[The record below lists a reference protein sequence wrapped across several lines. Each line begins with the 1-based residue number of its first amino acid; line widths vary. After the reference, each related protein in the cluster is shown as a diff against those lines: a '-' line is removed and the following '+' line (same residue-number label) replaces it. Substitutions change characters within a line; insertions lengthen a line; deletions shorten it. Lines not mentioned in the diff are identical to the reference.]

1 MFSRSCLCNEYLLL
15 LTPLPFPLNQR
26 SKNPYPQTT
35 LFMSRIV
42 QPLFPRQSSNCI
54 LTCPDPLPCS
64 CAANEDCVRIN
75 RDCQTCSQ
83 NKCVARQNTSVSST
97 SGISKGALAGS
108 IIGALAF
115 LVIVSLLF
123 LRYRR
128 KSLLRKALANGR
140 EVKKDIP
147 ASAETVLNRPDPT
160 EKPSVPNAPRLYP
173 TTSVDFD
180 PQAHSSS
187 LPPTAYNSSRPNP
200 FDDTN
205 SIQTAGTEGT
215 NVIPIGLVSTQS
227 HRASTQN
234 SESDTLPSTNSSFP
248 MRPARSPELNLNLDH
263 VNVSHDNLRVTN
275 KSKSIRSGISGIS
288 SRNSYMSNASYSSDL
303 LSEAPMIMTPT
314 KSSIRQVVG
323 VVKAEVI
330 NSDSLGSGDNLKP
343 PAYAAKAT
351 PKSPLAATSFG
362 PDDIVDEGDESQD
375 AANPFGD
382 ESISNRATTAS
393 TQPYHPDGFDFSSS
407 KPNADSRP
415 SSMATQAGSI
425 INISSATRVAVGSKS
440 TGAGIPRRTTV
451 GRLVTPPAN
460 ATTLQEQQQRALAH
474 AHAQAKAQGLDTR
487 RISGSSVLSA
497 TSTRADSILESFP
510 FVPPSPISDRPIR
523 SPPVSPL
530 AQQSFVN
537 SSSSSPLHQHT
548 FVVAPP
554 SPLSHQSFGA
564 ESGTT
569 APPTEDALNL
579 PAPPDRRT
587 LGLSTGSQLS
597 TASSGLGSFPFQIES
612 ETASE
617 IGSRP
622 SAFNSR
628 QRASLDTL
636 ALTTAL
642 TSYPLG
648 FDRGNAYPPPKK

>member
-1 MFSRSCLCNEYLLL
+1 M
-15 LTPLPFPLNQR
+15 
-26 SKNPYPQTT
+26 
-35 LFMSRIV
+35 
-42 QPLFPRQSSNCI
+42 
-54 LTCPDPLPCS
+54 
-64 CAANEDCVRIN
+64 
-75 RDCQTCSQ
+75 
-83 NKCVARQNTSVSST
+83 ARQNTPDSSG
-97 SGISKGALAGS
+97 SGISKGALAGA
-108 IIGALAF
+108 IVGALVF
-115 LVIVSLLF
+115 LAIVILLF

-140 EVKKDIP
+140 EVKRDIP
-147 ASAETVLNRPDPT
+147 ASAETVLNRPDPM
-160 EKPSVPNAPRLYP
+160 EKPLSVLNAPRLYAA
-173 TTSVDFD
+173 TSIDID
-180 PQAHSSS
+180 PQAQSSS
-187 LPPTAYNSSRPNP
+187 LLPTGYHSSQPRPNP

-215 NVIPIGLVSTQS
+215 NVIPIGLVPTQS
-227 HRASTQN
+227 HRASLQN
-234 SESDTLPSTNSSFP
+234 SESESLPSTNSSFP
-248 MRPARSPELNLNLDH
+248 MRPTRSPDLNLNLEH

-275 KSKSIRSGISGIS
+275 GSKSVRSGISGIS

-303 LSEAPMIMTPT
+303 LSEAPMIMTPM

-330 NSDSLGSGDNLKP
+330 NADSLGSSSDGLKP
-343 PAYAAKAT
+343 PAYAAKT
-351 PKSPLAATSFG
+351 ISKSPLAATSFG
-362 PDDIVDEGDESQD
+362 PDDIVDEADETQD
-375 AANPFGD
+375 TADPFGD
-382 ESISNRATTAS
+382 ESISNRSTTAS
-393 TQPYHPDGFDFSSS
+393 TQAHHESTDL

-425 INISSATRVAVGSKS
+425 INISSATKVAVGSRS
-440 TGAGIPRRTTV
+440 TGTSVRTTM

-460 ATTLQEQQQRALAH
+460 ASTLQEQQQRALAH
-474 AHAQAKAQGLDTR
+474 AHAQAQAQGLDTR

-497 TSTRADSILESFP
+497 ASTRADSILESFP

-530 AQQSFVN
+530 AQQSFIN

-564 ESGTT
+564 EPDTT
-569 APPTEDALNL
+569 APPLPTTENPLNL

-597 TASSGLGSFPFQIES
+597 TASSGLSSFPFQIES
-612 ETASE
+612 ESGSE
-617 IGSRP
+617 VGTRP
-622 SAFNSR
+622 STFNGR

-642 TSYPLG
+642 SSYPLG
-648 FDRGNAYPPPKK
+648 FDRKNAYPPNKK